1 MSEPKRK
8 RSDGLET
15 IDRIVSFAATEL
27 DEVGPVQFNV
37 IRVLE
42 KAGVSR
48 SSVYHHFRNREGLIA
63 AVEVQRLLEQLTVTN
78 KTTREFVSQAES
90 AEVILGAIETVLKI
104 AGSEDGKQNRRRR
117 IATMA
122 AAQTIPVLAASIADT
137 QMRGD
142 EYMAGTLQVAVDK
155 GLIAPTES
163 LLGIAQW
170 IGSLA
175 LGRATVDLATDVGG
189 DEQWLSATMFSLR
202 ALLKPMK

>member
-15 IDRIVSFAATEL
+15 IDRIVSFATVEL

-48 SSVYHHFRNREGLIA
+48 SSVYHHFHNREGLIA
-63 AVEVQRLLEQLTVTN
+63 AVEVQRLLDQLTVTN

-90 AEVILGAIETVLKI
+90 AEAILGAIETVLRI

-117 IATMA
+117 
-122 AAQTIPVLAASIADT
+122 
-137 QMRGD
+137 
-142 EYMAGTLQVAVDK
+142 
-155 GLIAPTES
+155 
-163 LLGIAQW
+163 
-170 IGSLA
+170 
-175 LGRATVDLATDVGG
+175 
-189 DEQWLSATMFSLR
+189 
-202 ALLKPMK
+202 

>member
-15 IDRIVSFAATEL
+15 IDRIVSFAAVEL

-48 SSVYHHFRNREGLIA
+48 SSVYHHFHNREGLIA
-63 AVEVQRLLEQLTVTN
+63 AVEVQRLLEQLRQAN
-78 KTTREFVSQAES
+78 SSTREFISQAES
-90 AEVILGAIETVLKI
+90 TEVIFGAIEFVLRM
-104 AGSEDGKQNRRRR
+104 AGSEEGKQNRRRR

-122 AAQTIPVLAASIADT
+122 AAQSIPVLADT
-137 QMRGD
+137 IIDIQIRGD
-142 EYMAGTLQVAVDK
+142 EYMAGTLQIAVDN

-170 IGSLA
+170 IGSLT
-175 LGRATVDLATDVGG
+175 LGRATVDLATDIGG

-202 ALLKPMK
+202 ALLNPLK

>member
-15 IDRIVSFAATEL
+15 IDRIVSFAAAEL

-48 SSVYHHFRNREGLIA
+48 SSVYHHFHNREGLIT
-63 AVEVQRLLEQLTVTN
+63 AVEVQRLLDQLREAN
-78 KTTREFVSQAES
+78 SSTREFISQAENT
-90 AEVILGAIETVLKI
+90 EVIFGAIEFVLRM
-104 AGSEDGKQNRRRR
+104 AGSEEGKQNRRRR

-122 AAQTIPVLAASIADT
+122 AAQTSPVLADT
-137 QMRGD
+137 IVDIQIRGD
-142 EYMAGTLQVAVDK
+142 EYMAGTLQIAVEK

-170 IGSLA
+170 IGSLT

-189 DEQWLSATMFSLR
+189 DELWLSATMFSLR
-202 ALLKPMK
+202 ALLKPAK

>member
-15 IDRIVSFAATEL
+15 IDRIVSFAAAEL
-27 DEVGPVQFNV
+27 NEVGPVQFNV

-63 AVEVQRLLEQLTVTN
+63 AVEVQRLLEQLRQAN
-78 KTTREFVSQAES
+78 SSTREFISQAES
-90 AEVILGAIETVLKI
+90 TEVIFGAIEFVLRM
-104 AGSEDGKQNRRRR
+104 AGSEEGKQNRRRR

-122 AAQTIPVLAASIADT
+122 AAQSIPVLADT
-137 QMRGD
+137 IIDIQIRGD
-142 EYMAGTLQVAVDK
+142 EYMAGTLQIAVDN

-170 IGSLA
+170 IGSLT
-175 LGRATVDLATDVGG
+175 LGRATVDLATDIGG

-202 ALLKPMK
+202 ALLNPLK

>member
-15 IDRIVSFAATEL
+15 IDRIVSFAAAEL
-27 DEVGPVQFNV
+27 NEVGPVQFNV

-48 SSVYHHFRNREGLIA
+48 SSVYHHFHNREGLIA
-63 AVEVQRLLEQLTVTN
+63 AVEVQRLLEQLRQAN
-78 KTTREFVSQAES
+78 SSTREFISQAES
-90 AEVILGAIETVLKI
+90 TEVIFGAIEFVLRM
-104 AGSEDGKQNRRRR
+104 AGSEEGKQNRRRR

-122 AAQTIPVLAASIADT
+122 AAQSIPVLADT
-137 QMRGD
+137 IIDIQIRGD
-142 EYMAGTLQVAVDK
+142 EYMAGTLQIAVDN

-170 IGSLA
+170 IGSLT
-175 LGRATVDLATDVGG
+175 LGRATVDLATDIGG

-202 ALLKPMK
+202 ALLNPLK